1 MSLCVLTLA
10 PLRIS
15 FLGGGTDLPGFYKAH
30 TGKVVSA
37 AINKYVY
44 VHVKRHDPLFQER
57 YRVSYSQIEY
67 ADSRDQIQ
75 NGIAR
80 SCLEFL
86 NIDEPLQISTS
97 ADIPASSG
105 LGSSSSFAVALLL
118 GLHELLG
125 QSPSA
130 AQLAEEAAHVEIRML
145 KEPIGKQDQYSAA
158 FGGLNQYVFE
168 QNERVTIKPL
178 PLSDEAVKKFFG
190 HSLLIW
196 TEEARSASAVLEDQ
210 QRNQDSN
217 VKGLL
222 ELTRLVDEFTE
233 ALLAPHLDFSHLGS
247 LIKQGWELKQNFSS
261 LISTSQSE
269 KIFTLLQN
277 NKSLGYKLLGAGG
290 GGFVYSI
297 FEHQSLQ
304 VSPQFSDWKTFIPS
318 LDNAGARVASLI

>member
-1 MSLCVLTLA
+1 LTLA

-233 ALLAPHLDFSHLGS
+233 ALLAPYLDFSHLGS

>member
-1 MSLCVLTLA
+1 MRHQSVLTLA

-15 FLGGGTDLPGFYKAH
+15 FLGGGTDLPDFYNTH

-67 ADSRDQIQ
+67 ADHRDQIK

-80 SCLEFL
+80 SCLELL

-130 AQLAEEAAHVEIRML
+130 AQLAEEAAHVEIDFATMA
-145 KEPIGKQDQYSAA
+145 Y
-158 FGGLNQYVFE
+158 F
-168 QNERVTIKPL
+168 
-178 PLSDEAVKKFFG
+178 
-190 HSLLIW
+190 
-196 TEEARSASAVLEDQ
+196 RS
-210 QRNQDSN
+210 NP
-217 VKGLL
+217 LL
-222 ELTRLVDEFTE
+222 ESIMFASGATPDQVDQFFVD
-233 ALLAPHLDFSHLGS
+233 AL
-247 LIKQGWELKQNFSS
+247 N
-261 LISTSQSE
+261 
-269 KIFTLLQN
+269 
-277 NKSLGYKLLGAGG
+277 
-290 GGFVYSI
+290 
-297 FEHQSLQ
+297 
-304 VSPQFSDWKTFIPS
+304 
-318 LDNAGARVASLI
+318 R